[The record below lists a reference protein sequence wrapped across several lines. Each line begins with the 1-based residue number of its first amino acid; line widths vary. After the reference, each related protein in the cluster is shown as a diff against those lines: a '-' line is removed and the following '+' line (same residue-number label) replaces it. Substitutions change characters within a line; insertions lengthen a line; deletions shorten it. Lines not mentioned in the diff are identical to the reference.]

1 MNSSTFADAV
11 MMARR
16 KAQLQGRPLST
27 QESSGI
33 ARGFSQAAGERLL
46 RLSQLEESR
55 RQFELSLAEQ
65 RRARKADNCIIITSC
80 TYRNS
85 YEVNISRIYRDFFIG
100 PITLDGYYALA
111 NVIVPLMRRFNF
123 VKSFLKHY
131 LVDRLVDHAE
141 FVLFDKHGHR
151 YSSSKPMAQGFI
163 YMCYI
168 LGRLNEKI
176 SSS

>member
-33 ARGFSQAAGERLL
+33 ARGFSQVAGERLL
-46 RLSQLEESR
+46 RLAQLEESR
-55 RQFELSLAEQ
+55 RQFELQLAEQ
-65 RRARKADNCIIITSC
+65 RKARKADNCIIITAC

-111 NVIVPLMRRFNF
+111 NVITPLMHRFNS
-123 VKSFLKHY
+123 VKSILRRY

-141 FVLFDKHGHR
+141 LVLFDKHNRR
-151 YSSSKPMAQGFI
+151 YLSSRPIAQGFI
-163 YMCYI
+163 YLCYAI
-168 LGRLNEKI
+168 GRIRGK
-176 SSS
+176 